1 MDIGCV
7 FSDSK
12 SIDESVV
19 GQWVGVEPF
28 KLLWKIKACGQSLT
42 FGDDE
47 FDVAIMDAVLE
58 YIPNFGKEFSEL
70 SEFLKQRCFY
80 WLRCFYVC
88 FQEIPYSHFSF
99 KAIEHYRWNKWHEIR
114 ENFSW

>member
-28 KLLWKIKACGQSLT
+28 KLL
-42 FGDDE
+42 
-47 FDVAIMDAVLE
+47 
-58 YIPNFGKEFSEL
+58 
-70 SEFLKQRCFY
+70 
-80 WLRCFYVC
+80 
-88 FQEIPYSHFSF
+88 
-99 KAIEHYRWNKWHEIR
+99 
-114 ENFSW
+114 